1 MPEPWHQPLV
11 FFLLFGTF
19 LLFWKDRLSVEL
31 ISLSAAGILLLTGI
45 LTPPE
50 VLKCFANPAPVTIG
64 ALFILTAA
72 LERTGQ
78 IERLGGV
85 FNKLAG
91 GSERRALLLILV
103 GCIFLSAF
111 VNNTPLVAILLPVIM
126 GFCRESGSKPSKLLI
141 PLSFATILGGT
152 CSLAGTSTN
161 ILVSG
166 MAREQGIA
174 SLSLFSIAP
183 LGLIYAAVGGLYLWF
198 FAPRLLPSRDTLST
212 LIAPGSNREFL
223 LELLL
228 PAGSKLIGQN
238 AESATDK
245 HIGKMRILQ
254 IRRHGEVLPDLLGE
268 LTLQEGDRLLIRTGT
283 KGVANLKQSDQVRIG
298 LDNADLV
305 AMEETEAVLLEGMLV
320 PGSEFVGET
329 VGEIGFRRN
338 FGILVLAIHREGAN
352 ITNLLREERLEFAD
366 TLLVQGSRESI
377 ERLKLQRGFISLSE
391 PQAETYN
398 RKKAPLAIAG
408 FAIFILLASFPFT
421 AIGLPGI
428 SFDTF
433 SAAFIAA
440 LFVLLTGSVK
450 STEAYQAV
458 DWRILLLIVGMLA
471 LGGAMEKTGA
481 ALTMANSLIELAGPL
496 GPWGM
501 LCGVYLIATILT
513 ELVSNNAVAVV
524 LTPIVIK
531 LAHTLDVSPLPFLI
545 ALMFG
550 ASASFATPIGYQT
563 NTYVFGAGGYRFSD
577 FIKVGL
583 PLNIILWLTASA
595 LIPRIWPF

>member
-1 MPEPWHQPLV
+1 MPEAWHQPAV
-11 FFLLFGTF
+11 FLLLIGTF

-31 ISLSAAGILLLTGI
+31 ISLLAAGILLISGI

-85 FNKLAG
+85 FNKLAR
-91 GSERRALLLILV
+91 GSERRALFLILV
-103 GCIFLSAF
+103 GCILLSAF

-126 GFCRESGSKPSKLLI
+126 GFCRESGAKPSKLLI

-198 FAPRLLPSRDTLST
+198 VAPRLLPNRETLST
-212 LIAPGSNREFL
+212 LISPGSSREFL
-223 LELLL
+223 LEALL
-228 PAGSKLIGQN
+228 PAGSTLIGQN

-245 HIGKMRILQ
+245 HLGKMRILQ
-254 IRRHGEVLPDLLGE
+254 IRRHGEILPDLLE
-268 LTLQEGDRLLIRTGT
+268 NLTLREGDRLLIRTGT
-283 KGVANLKQSDQVRIG
+283 KGVANLKQSHQVRIG
-298 LDNADLV
+298 LENADLV
-305 AMEETEAVLLEGMLV
+305 AMEETEAVLLEGMLG
-320 PGSEFVGET
+320 PGSGFVGET
-329 VGEIGFRRN
+329 LGGIGFRRN

-352 ITNLLREERLEFAD
+352 ITNLLREERLQFAD

-377 ERLKLQRGFISLSE
+377 ERLKQKRGFISLSE
-391 PQAETYN
+391 PQAESYN

-408 FAIFILLASFPFT
+408 FGIFIVLASFPFA

-428 SFDTF
+428 AIDTF
-433 SAAFIAA
+433 SAAFLAA
-440 LFVLLTGSVK
+440 LFVLLTGCLK
-450 STEAYQAV
+450 SSEAYHAV
-458 DWRILLLIVGMLA
+458 DWRILLLIIGMLA

-481 ALTMANSLIELAGPL
+481 ALTMANGLTAIAGPL
-496 GPWGM
+496 GPWGL
-501 LCGVYLIATILT
+501 LCGIYLLASILT

-524 LTPIVIK
+524 LTPIVVQ

-545 ALMFG
+545 AVMFG

-577 FIKVGL
+577 FVKVGL
-583 PLNIILWLTASA
+583 PLNFLLWITAS
-595 LIPRIWPF
+595 LFIPLIWPF

>member
-1 MPEPWHQPLV
+1 MPEDWHQATV
-11 FFLLFGTF
+11 FLLLGVTF
-19 LLFWKDRLSVEL
+19 FLFWKDRLSVEL
-31 ISLSAAGILLLTGI
+31 VSLSAAGFLLFTGI
-45 LTPPE
+45 LSPPE

-78 IERLGGV
+78 IERLGGL
-85 FNKLAG
+85 FNHLAR
-91 GSERRALLLILV
+91 GSERRALLYLIV
-103 GCIFLSAF
+103 GCITLSAF
-111 VNNTPLVAILLPVIM
+111 INNTPLVAILLPVVM
-126 GFCRESGSKPSKLLI
+126 GFCRETGAKPSKLLI

-183 LGLIYAAVGGLYLWF
+183 LGIIYALVGGLYLWF
-198 FAPRLLPSRDTLST
+198 FGPRLLPNRDTLST
-212 LIAPGSNREFL
+212 LISPEKSREFL
-223 LELLL
+223 LEVVL
-228 PAGSKLIGQN
+228 PPGSTLIGRN
-238 AESATDK
+238 AERASGEG
-245 HIGKMRILQ
+245 IGKMRVLQ
-254 IRRHGEVLPDLLGE
+254 IRRNGELLPDLLQD

-283 KGVANLKQSDQVRIG
+283 KNVANLKQSDQVRIG
-298 LDNADLV
+298 LDNSDLV
-305 AMEETEAVLLEGMLV
+305 AMEETEAVLLEGMIG
-320 PGSEFVGET
+320 PSSTFVGET
-329 VGEIGFRRN
+329 LEMIGFRRN

-352 ITNLLREERLEFAD
+352 ITNSLREERLEFAD

-377 ERLKLQRGFISLSE
+377 ERLKEQRGFISLSE
-391 PQAETYN
+391 PQAEVYN

-408 FAIFILLASFPFT
+408 FGLFILLASFPF
-421 AIGLPGI
+421 ASVGLPGI
-428 SFDTF
+428 RFETF
-433 SAAFIAA
+433 AAAFLAA
-440 LFVLLTGSVK
+440 LFVLLTGCVK
-450 STEAYQAV
+450 SSEAYQAV
-458 DWRILLLIVGMLA
+458 DWKILLLIVGMLA

-481 ALTMANSLIELAGPL
+481 ALTMANSLTAMAGPL

-501 LCGVYLIATILT
+501 LCGIYLLSSTLT

-545 ALMFG
+545 AVMFG

-577 FIKVGL
+577 FVKIGL
-583 PLNIILWLTASA
+583 PLNLLLWVTASA
-595 LIPRIWPF
+595 LIPLIWPF

>member
-1 MPEPWHQPLV
+1 MPEAWHQPAV
-11 FFLLFGTF
+11 FLLLIGTF

-31 ISLSAAGILLLTGI
+31 ISLLAAGILLILGI

-85 FNKLAG
+85 FNKLAR
-91 GSERRALLLILV
+91 GSERRALFLILA
-103 GCIFLSAF
+103 GCILLSAF

-126 GFCRESGSKPSKLLI
+126 GFCRESGAKPSKLLI

-198 FAPRLLPSRDTLST
+198 VAPRLLPNRETLST
-212 LIAPGSNREFL
+212 LISPGSSREFL
-223 LELLL
+223 LEALL
-228 PAGSKLIGQN
+228 PAGSTLIGQN
-238 AESATDK
+238 AEFATDK
-245 HIGKMRILQ
+245 HLGKMRILQ
-254 IRRHGEVLPDLLGE
+254 IRRHGEILPDLLE
-268 LTLQEGDRLLIRTGT
+268 NLTLREGDRLLIRTGT
-283 KGVANLKQSDQVRIG
+283 KGVANLKQSHQVRIG
-298 LDNADLV
+298 LENADLV
-305 AMEETEAVLLEGMLV
+305 AMEETEAVLLEGMLG
-320 PGSEFVGET
+320 PGSGFVGET
-329 VGEIGFRRN
+329 LGGIGFRRN

-352 ITNLLREERLEFAD
+352 ITNLLREERLQFAD

-377 ERLKLQRGFISLSE
+377 ERLKQKRGFISLSE
-391 PQAETYN
+391 PQAESYN

-408 FAIFILLASFPFT
+408 FGIFIVLASFPFA

-428 SFDTF
+428 AIDTF
-433 SAAFIAA
+433 SAAFLAA
-440 LFVLLTGSVK
+440 LFVLLTGCLK
-450 STEAYQAV
+450 SSEAYHAV
-458 DWRILLLIVGMLA
+458 DWRILLLIIGMLA

-481 ALTMANSLIELAGPL
+481 ALTMANGLTTIAGPL
-496 GPWGM
+496 GPWGL
-501 LCGVYLIATILT
+501 LCGIYLLASILT

-524 LTPIVIK
+524 LTPIVVQ

-545 ALMFG
+545 AICIRSTETG
-550 ASASFATPIGYQT
+550 
-563 NTYVFGAGGYRFSD
+563 N
-577 FIKVGL
+577 
-583 PLNIILWLTASA
+583 
-595 LIPRIWPF
+595 

>member
-11 FFLLFGTF
+11 FLLLLGTF

-31 ISLSAAGILLLTGI
+31 ISLSAAGILLISGV

-50 VLKCFANPAPVTIG
+50 ILKCFANPAPVTIG

-85 FNKLAG
+85 FNKLAR
-91 GSERRALLLILV
+91 GSERRALLLILL
-103 GCIFLSAF
+103 GCIILSAF

-183 LGLIYAAVGGLYLWF
+183 LGLVYALVGGLYLWF
-198 FAPRLLPSRDTLST
+198 VAPKLLPNRDTLST
-212 LIAPGSNREFL
+212 LIAPGSSREFL
-223 LELLL
+223 LEALL
-228 PAGSKLIGQN
+228 PAGSRLIGQN
-238 AESATDK
+238 AASATDN

-254 IRRHGEVLPDLLGE
+254 IRRHGEVLPDLLNE
-268 LTLQEGDRLLIRTGT
+268 IILHEGDRLLIRTGT

-305 AMEETEAVLLEGMLV
+305 AMEETEAVLLEGMLG
-320 PGSEFVGET
+320 PASEFVGET
-329 VGEIGFRRN
+329 VGDIGFRRN

-377 ERLKLQRGFISLSE
+377 ERLKQQRGFISLSE
-391 PQAETYN
+391 SQAETFNYQ
-398 RKKAPLAIAG
+398 KAPLAIAG
-408 FAIFILLASFPFT
+408 FGIFIFLASFPFAT
-421 AIGLPGI
+421 IGLPGI

-433 SAAFIAA
+433 AAAFVAA
-440 LFVLLTGSVK
+440 LFVLLTGCVK
-450 STEAYQAV
+450 SSEAYQSV
-458 DWRILLLIVGMLA
+458 D
-471 LGGAMEKTGA
+471 
-481 ALTMANSLIELAGPL
+481 
-496 GPWGM
+496 
-501 LCGVYLIATILT
+501 
-513 ELVSNNAVAVV
+513 
-524 LTPIVIK
+524 
-531 LAHTLDVSPLPFLI
+531 
-545 ALMFG
+545 
-550 ASASFATPIGYQT
+550 
-563 NTYVFGAGGYRFSD
+563 
-577 FIKVGL
+577 
-583 PLNIILWLTASA
+583 
-595 LIPRIWPF
+595 